1 LRLWSWDKDG
11 SSRKE
16 ALVMGGCRVDGPN
29 SPPVKSPV
37 EMAARFQ
44 AELLTALPGWKEQL
58 RSDPDQLA
66 KLERDVH
73 AAFSR
78 GADLL
83 VVGLVA
89 AVMKEEAFDQACEG
103 TRKGFAYPLERGRVR
118 PIRVRLLGG
127 LLMWVTSLYCG
138 PRSSRRRGPE
148 EKVPGV
154 YVELAQFGFGK
165 GCTPG
170 LQSKVA
176 RQAALC
182 PSLQF
187 AQQELEREGV
197 SLDVKTVRR
206 IAGQCGAGLL
216 RLRKRELLLWRAGQL
231 PAGGELAGKR
241 VSVQLDGG
249 RTRIRGA
256 LREAVVVPA
265 ATDADGLV
273 VENAPGRSRK
283 RPRKTFDGEWRE
295 PKLLTIFEHDE
306 HGRMVTKSRATVDG
320 TFLGPDALA
329 ELVALHLHRLG
340 AAKALSV
347 TFVSDGGVWI
357 WDRLATIVR
366 LAKLEK
372 VSIYEVLDCYHAA
385 HHISLALAALG
396 LDDQQRMPFY
406 REHRT
411 LLRNGQW
418 RRVVEELTEI
428 VDEPQDSK
436 VWTEINYLQ
445 KHGAAGRLKYP
456 TFKGLG
462 LPLGSG
468 AIESNIR
475 RVINLRLKGNSI
487 YWREDGGEAMLQIR
501 AQVLTN
507 RWDERLAELR
517 QLQSRDGRTDWRWVP
532 QDMTSKAECAAHSTA

>member
-1 LRLWSWDKDG
+1 M
-11 SSRKE
+11 
-16 ALVMGGCRVDGPN
+16 VV
-29 SPPVKSPV
+29 
-37 EMAARFQ
+37 RFQ
-44 AELLTALPGWKEQL
+44 AELLTALPEWKEQL
-58 RSDPDQLA
+58 RNSPDQLG

-73 AAFSR
+73 AVFSR

-83 VVGLVA
+83 VVGLIA
-89 AVMKEEAFDQACEG
+89 AVMKGEAFDQACED
-103 TRKGFAYPLERGRVR
+103 TRQGFAYALERGRIRAV
-118 PIRVRLLGG
+118 RVRLLGG
-127 LLMWVTSLYCG
+127 LVMWVTSLYCA
-138 PRSSRRRGPE
+138 PRRSRQPSTD

-154 YVELAQFGFGK
+154 YVELTQFGFGK

-197 SLDVKTVRR
+197 QLDVKSVRR
-206 IAGQCGAGLL
+206 IAGQCGEGLL
-216 RLRKRELLLWRAGQL
+216 RLRRQELLLWREGKL

-256 LREAVVVPA
+256 LRDAAVVPKA
-265 ATDADGLV
+265 ADADGLV

-283 RPRKTFDGEWRE
+283 RSRKTFDGDWRE
-295 PKLLTIFEHDE
+295 PKLLTIFVHDE
-306 HGRMVTKSRATVDG
+306 HGRMVKKSQATVDG

-329 ELVALHLHRLG
+329 ELVAMHLHRLG
-340 AAKALSV
+340 AAKAISV

-366 LAKLEK
+366 LAKLAN
-372 VSIYEVLDCYHAA
+372 VPIHEVLDCYHAA

-396 LDDQQRMPFY
+396 LDDQKRMPLY

-418 RRVVEELTEI
+418 RRVVAELTEI
-428 VDEPQDSK
+428 AVDEPKDSK
-436 VWTEINYLQ
+436 VWTELNYLQ
-445 KHGAAGRLKYP
+445 KHGDAGRLKYP
-456 TFKGLG
+456 TFKSLG

-475 RVINLRLKGNSI
+475 RVINMRMKGNSI
-487 YWREDGGEAMLQIR
+487 YWSEDGGEAMLQIR

-507 RWDERLAELR
+507 RWDERLVELR

-532 QDMTSKAECAAHSTA
+532 QAMSSKAECAADSKA